1 MKNNKFITIAM
12 FLSLLGAVAV
22 PSAIFATSNITD
34 SSNTITPQKSRD
46 VFDDT
51 FDRKDPVTRFEIDP
65 GYGHLKIFVKNRGRS
80 TITFSLVHKDSGKL
94 YITKT
99 VGAGKSLDWNNLG
112 SFSQGLRS
120 GNYEIQ
126 WRAGGDIVHVSARAV
141 SGRYPSDIE

>member
-1 MKNNKFITIAM
+1 IPRIPYFFMIRLDHKYWYTNNFTPSFCGYCNLIELKIS
-12 FLSLLGAVAV
+12 SLFD
-22 PSAIFATSNITD
+22 AII
-34 SSNTITPQKSRD
+34 PQKSRD
-46 VFDDT
+46 VFEDM

-99 VGAGKSLDWNNLG
+99 VGAGKSLQWNNLD

-120 GNYEIQ
+120 GNYEMQ
-126 WRAGGDIVHVSARAV
+126 WRAGGDI
-141 SGRYPSDIE
+141 E